1 MPGAER
7 RGPSVELRR
16 PIRNN
21 PRIFSAQLRAVPR
34 CRRQTDP
41 KADALLRLRRCSRG
55 VSTITFGQQRDTP
68 SKTPNVQYENY
79 DHPTIPS
86 LSDYQ
91 HPGNLRSRSGRS
103 GLESGRELK
112 NLFSIAPKLYPDL
125 RRGRSAVSVS
135 I

>member
-7 RGPSVELRR
+7 RAPSVELRR

-41 KADALLRLRRCSRG
+41 KTDALRGCSRG

-86 LSDYQ
+86 LIDYQ

-125 RRGRSAVSVS
+125 RRCRSAMPVS